1 MRNSLLILITTATGQ
16 NIGGFISVPIPKA
29 DLDYIEDP
37 GAFLFTL
44 TKNQK
49 FNIKKV
55 EAAEA
60 IFMSDQYLISFAND
74 LMISSDCLKQKSEC
88 SWPSSYEGAK
98 ALKERGSVWLA
109 GESQFLI
116 KHLEVYEMKEEE
128 MEMVL

>member
-1 MRNSLLILITTATGQ
+1 MKNNLLILIATATGQ

-55 EAAEA
+55 EAA
-60 IFMSDQYLISFAND
+60 
-74 LMISSDCLKQKSEC
+74 
-88 SWPSSYEGAK
+88 
-98 ALKERGSVWLA
+98 
-109 GESQFLI
+109 
-116 KHLEVYEMKEEE
+116 
-128 MEMVL
+128 